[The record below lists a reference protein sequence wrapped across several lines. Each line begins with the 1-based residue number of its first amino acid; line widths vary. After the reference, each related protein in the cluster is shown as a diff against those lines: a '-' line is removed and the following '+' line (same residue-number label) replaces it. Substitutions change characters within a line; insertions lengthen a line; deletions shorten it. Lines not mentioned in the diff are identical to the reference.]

1 MKNRGNDL
9 FSNQIPKLL
18 ITSENKI
25 LLVLKLE
32 KKHST
37 CTSLNSRIAGKL
49 FATIIFLSSHCTRD
63 SGRSTPLCKKL
74 YDVFRYLRMKHFK

>member
-32 KKHST
+32 KKPFYMHFT
-37 CTSLNSRIAGKL
+37 EQQNCWEA
-49 FATIIFLSSHCTRD
+49 
-63 SGRSTPLCKKL
+63 LCYYNFFILAL
-74 YDVFRYLRMKHFK
+74 YT